1 MAPPEIDVFRK
12 VGFLLKRVNINPL
25 YFVVPILCSILAAGL
40 EGLGIGLLLPMLNGF
55 LTMNFDAVE
64 KLPGLSWFLHVLF
77 GGEQLRDRTLFI
89 VLISLFAVSILLK
102 NIFRF
107 TASVGMSYLSTR
119 ALHHLRKELFNRY
132 LTFGKLFFDRT
143 NLGHHATLFAQFAN
157 QSMGPLVIVDKFV
170 SAVLSLAVYL
180 CVLLFISWKLTL
192 AAIPLFFLLHIAIR
206 HLVKGIQKLS
216 YSITA
221 SLSVLGKKVVEIL
234 SLIPLVQSSNMEDAE
249 RKLYSETSNRSAML
263 EFKRVA
269 AQQAL
274 RPIQELITLIAI
286 LFLFS
291 GMLYLMAT
299 ERSFSPSSFIVY
311 FYVVLNA
318 SNKFSVFSSVR
329 GDSLNASG
337 ALEAVLDV
345 FSDDGKFYVR
355 DGKKEMSALKTG
367 ISFTHLSFSYPDRP
381 HVINDLSFD
390 IDKGKLTAIVGPTGA
405 GKTTLISLLL
415 RYYDCPPGSILMDGT
430 DIRDFRIASL
440 RSHMALV
447 SQETLLLND
456 TLLHNLTYGLE
467 HVSTDRLW
475 DAIRSARLEEFVK
488 KLPDGL
494 ETLLGDRGVQLSGG
508 EKQRVSIARA
518 LIKGADILI
527 LDEATSSLDS
537 KTEQLIQEAIDDAIK
552 GKTAIV
558 IAHRLST
565 VKNADK
571 IVVLRKG
578 AFVEEGTVETLLEKK
593 GIFSELWNQ
602 QHFS

>member
-1 MAPPEIDVFRK
+1 MASPEIDVFKK
-12 VGFLLKRVNINPL
+12 VGILLKRIHIHPL
-25 YFVVPILCSILAAGL
+25 YFTAPVLCSVLAAGL
-40 EGLGIGLLLPMLNGF
+40 EGMGIGLLMPMLNGF
-55 LTMNFDAVE
+55 LTMNFDAVQQI
-64 KLPGLSWFLHVLF
+64 PGVSWLLHFLF
-77 GGEQLRDRTLFI
+77 GEGELRDRTLFI
-89 VLISLFAVSILLK
+89 FLISLFAVSIILK
-102 NIFRF
+102 NVFRF
-107 TASVGMSYLSTR
+107 SSSVGMAYLSTR

-132 LTFGKLFFDRT
+132 LMFGKLFFDKSS
-143 NLGHHATLFAQFAN
+143 LGHHSTIFAQFAN
-157 QSMGPLVIVDKFV
+157 QSVGPLIMIDKFI
-170 SAVLSLAVYL
+170 SAMLSLAVYM

-192 AAIPLFFLLHIAIR
+192 AAIPLFLILHLAIR
-206 HLVKGIQKLS
+206 HLIKGIQTLS

-234 SLIPLVQSSNMEDAE
+234 SLIPLVQSSNMEEAE
-249 RKLYSETSNRSAML
+249 RTLYSETSNASAML

-299 ERSFSPSSFIVY
+299 ERTFSASSFIVY

-329 GDSLNASG
+329 GDALNASG
-337 ALEAVLDV
+337 AIEAVLSV
-345 FSDDGKFYVR
+345 FNDEDKFYVES
-355 DGKKEMSALKTG
+355 GQKKMEPLKKG
-367 ISFTHLSFSYPDRP
+367 ITFKHLTFSYPDRP
-381 HVINDLSFD
+381 HVINDLSFE
-390 IDKGKLTAIVGPTGA
+390 IEKGTLTAIVGPTGA

-415 RYYDCPPGSILMDGT
+415 RYYDCPQDSILIDGT
-430 DIRDFRIASL
+430 DIRSFETASL

-447 SQETLLLND
+447 SQEMLLLND
-456 TLLHNLTYGLE
+456 TLHHNLTYGLD
-467 HVSTDRLW
+467 HVSPERLQE
-475 DAIRSARLEEFVK
+475 AIKSARLEDFVK

-494 ETLLGDRGVQLSGG
+494 DTLLGDRGVQLSGG

-518 LIKGADILI
+518 LLKGADILI

-537 KTEQLIQEAIDDAIK
+537 KTEQLIQEAIDEAIK

-565 VKNADK
+565 IQHADK
-571 IVVLRKG
+571 IVVLQKG
-578 AFVEEGTVETLLEKK
+578 AFAEEGTVDMLLEKK
-593 GIFSELWNQ
+593 GLFSELWNQ